1 VILENG
7 EASKKGMKERKK
19 ERKKEKKIVYFLNTA
34 YTNIQMISDQRYPT

>member
-19 ERKKEKKIVYFLNTA
+19 ERKKERSFIFSTQHIKTFI
-34 YTNIQMISDQRYPT
+34 